1 VAQRE
6 RGPFARRPVRPQLLI
21 MGGIGPGA
29 GFEDG
34 SLAARIAAS
43 TPRDTVRGLIFNGA
57 FEVLREL
64 AGEPAARACDPAGTG
79 RRWDYF
85 SYPVADYLRL
95 AWAAAEVL
103 ESRLDGVRGVFW
115 ELGARAGHHWL
126 ATPLGRT
133 VAAIAGR
140 DPRRLLSQTGAAYR
154 TVVSYGT
161 RTIEWLGDRH
171 ARLLFKRDFLVPDF
185 HCGVFTEALWVM
197 AGTRVRAEGRAM
209 ELLVAEYDVVW

>member
-1 VAQRE
+1 
-6 RGPFARRPVRPQLLI
+6 
-21 MGGIGPGA
+21 MGGTGGGA
-29 GFEDG
+29 MGFDAV

-43 TPRDTVRGLIFNGA
+43 THRDTVRGLIFNGA
-57 FEVLREL
+57 FEALREL

-103 ESRLDGVRGVFW
+103 EPRLGGAQAAFW
-115 ELGARAGHHWL
+115 ELGARAGLHWL

-133 VAAIAGR
+133 VAAIAGP

-161 RTIEWLGDRH
+161 RTVEWLGERH
-171 ARLLFKRDFLVPDF
+171 ARLLFRRDFLLPAF
-185 HCGVFTEALWVM
+185 HCGVITAALREM
-197 AGTRVRAEGRAM
+197 AGVRARAEGR
-209 ELLVAEYDVVW
+209 ELEMLVSELDVAW